1 MKRRQVRTPEAVDAN
16 IGSPP
21 RVQHASL
28 LSLRRP
34 QTVLWR
40 SVLAAGGTVRIG
52 ALQFRMALSDQE
64 ARDIL
69 AATPHAWVLRL
80 ADDLWSQEVL
90 PGSEHWE
97 EDQE

>member
-1 MKRRQVRTPEAVDAN
+1 MNSAGNMQQATILA
-16 IGSPP
+16 
-21 RVQHASL
+21 
-28 LSLRRP
+28 LRRP

-69 AATPHAWVLRL
+69 ATTPHAWVLRL

-97 EDQE
+97 DQE